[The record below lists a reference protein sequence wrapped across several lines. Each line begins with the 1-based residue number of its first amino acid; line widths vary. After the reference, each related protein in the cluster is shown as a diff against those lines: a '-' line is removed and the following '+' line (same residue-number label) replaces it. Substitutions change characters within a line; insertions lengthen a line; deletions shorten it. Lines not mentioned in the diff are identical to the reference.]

1 MMMRENLVR
10 FRCMVIGLATMSG
23 GEQRVTRGSRGIL
36 GFEIAFR
43 FAVMGCRLFIM
54 MRGIMMM
61 PSGRM

>member
-1 MMMRENLVR
+1 MAGMRLA
-10 FRCMVIGLATMSG
+10 GLG
-23 GEQRVTRGSRGIL
+23 GVEIALNAVPGCEMGVVGGGSRL
-36 GFEIAFR
+36 FRRKTAFR